1 MRMAY
6 TNSYKAPDNQ
16 TLLPGYYGPDPYDI
30 NWILP
35 LHEATLQSERVKL
48 TPFIP
53 ALHAKEY
60 AEQSTDHPELHRWLP
75 IQLSGLDEI
84 LTAIELRVRRDPTWI
99 LFAIIDK
106 ARGGAMAGV
115 IGLINVSSANL
126 SAEIGWAVVF
136 PAFQRTYVTSNAVGL
151 LLRYCLDLPVPGAAR
166 PGLGFRRVQ
175 WTAHAA
181 NRPSRAAAERMG
193 FREEGIL
200 RWTWV
205 LPEGMEGNGIALR
218 DGDPLSARPGRHSL
232 MLSLCVDD
240 WESGGREHVEGLIDR
255 QELGVKA

>member
-1 MRMAY
+1 MAY
-6 TNSYKAPDNQ
+6 TNYYKAADKQ
-16 TLLPGYYGPDPYDI
+16 TLLPGYYGTDPYDI

-35 LHEATLQSERVKL
+35 LHEATLQSKRVKL

-60 AEQSTDHPELHRWLP
+60 AEQSAAHPELHRWIP
-75 IQLSGLDEI
+75 MQLSSLDEI
-84 LTAIELRVRRDPTWI
+84 LTAVELRVRRDPTCI

-115 IGLINVSSANL
+115 IRLVNVSPANL

-151 LLRYCLDLPVPGAAR
+151 LLRYCLDLPIPGAAR

-181 NRPSRAAAERMG
+181 NRASAAAAERMG
-193 FREEGIL
+193 FRDEGVL
-200 RWTWV
+200 RWGRV

-218 DGDPLSARPGRHSL
+218 DGDPLNARPGRHSL
-232 MLSLCVDD
+232 MLSLCADD
-240 WESGGREHVEGLIDR
+240 WENGGREHVEGLINR
-255 QELGVKA
+255 Q